1 VQSYHDKEQNGN
13 PCCEGKAEKKVEEH
27 KQQLVAEPT
36 LEPVSDLVE
45 LEEVVEDEDDQYERE
60 TPIKESEIE
69 IKMKEDKEKEVEKEK
84 IRKMK
89 KKKRR

>member
-1 VQSYHDKEQNGN
+1 MQSYHDKEQNGN

-45 LEEVVEDEDDQYERE
+45 LEEVVEDEDDQ
-60 TPIKESEIE
+60 
-69 IKMKEDKEKEVEKEK
+69 
-84 IRKMK
+84 
-89 KKKRR
+89 